1 MKKNIKLFLSII
13 LLIFTPLL
21 TFANSDYEELDSII
35 AIVENDVITKKELK
49 KALSELKKN
58 SRNKNK
64 IVNQTKLKK
73 LALDQL
79 IERKIIAQYAQAQNI
94 TVESAV
100 IENALKNIASNNK
113 ISVEDLKKNAY
124 KEGSLERL
132 YSEIRFQLILRAI
145 KERAIFSQIH
155 ISDYEIEKFL
165 DKEKVNN
172 PDQYKISH
180 ILIKFTNETQRESA
194 EKIIK
199 EVQILLK
206 EETFNQVAKKY
217 SNGPFAK
224 NGGEM
229 GWLNSSDLPDLF
241 VDKIIK
247 LKKNEV
253 SFPFESKNG
262 LHIVKLD
269 DIKSFKKDKV
279 FSSQYNINQ
288 ILIKQNQISSED
300 DILKKLDNIRNKII
314 EGLPFDDAAAQ
325 YSEDSIS
332 SLNGGSLGWVDR
344 NNLLPEF
351 QVELDKGELNTL
363 IGPFKT
369 SAGWHLIELIDK
381 RQKDITEDSRKL
393 AARLKILNYKAEIR
407 YKDWFEILKQ
417 SSNIEMINN

>member
-13 LLIFTPLL
+13 LLIFIPSL
-21 TFANSDYEELDSII
+21 TFANNDYEELDSII

-58 SRNKNK
+58 PGNKNK
-64 IVNQTKLKK
+64 TLNQTKLRK

-79 IERKIIAQYAQAQNI
+79 IERKIIIQYAEAQSINI
-94 TVESAV
+94 ESTV

-113 ISVEDLKKNAY
+113 MSVEDLKKNAY
-124 KEGSLERL
+124 KEGSLEKL

-155 ISDYEIEKFL
+155 ISDYEIEKFI

-180 ILIKFTNETQRESA
+180 ILIKFTNKTQREAA
-194 EKIIK
+194 EKLIK
-199 EVQILLK
+199 EVQTLLK

-262 LHIVKLD
+262 FHIVKLD
-269 DIKSFKKDKV
+269 DIKSFKEKV

-288 ILIKQNQISSED
+288 ILIKKNQITSED
-300 DILKKLDNIRNKII
+300 DILKKMDNIRNKII

-332 SLNGGSLGWVDR
+332 SLKGGSLGWVDR

-369 SAGWHLIELIDK
+369 SAGWHLIELIGK

-393 AARLKILNYKAEIR
+393 AAKLKILNYKAEIR

>member
-13 LLIFTPLL
+13 LLILTSSL

-35 AIVENDVITKKELK
+35 AIVENDVITKIELK

-58 SRNKNK
+58 PINKNK
-64 IVNQTKLKK
+64 ILSQTKLKK

-79 IERKIIAQYAQAQNI
+79 IERKIIVQYAEAQNI
-94 TVESAV
+94 NIESIV
-100 IENALKNIASNNK
+100 IENALKKIASNNK
-113 ISVEDLKKNAY
+113 MNVEDLKKNAY
-124 KEGSLERL
+124 KEGSLEKI

-180 ILIKFTNETQRESA
+180 ILIKFTNSTQRDAA
-194 EKIIK
+194 EKKIK
-199 EVQILLK
+199 EVQTLLK

-269 DIKSFKKDKV
+269 DIKSFKDKV

-288 ILIKQNQISSED
+288 ILIKQNQITFED
-300 DILKKLDNIRNKII
+300 DILKKLDNIKNKII
-314 EGLPFDDAAAQ
+314 EGLPFGDAAAQ

-332 SLNGGSLGWVDR
+332 SLKGGSLGWVDR

-351 QVELDKGELNTL
+351 QVELDKGEVNTL

-369 SAGWHLIELIDK
+369 SAGWHLIELIGK

-393 AARLKILNYKAEIR
+393 AAKLKILNYKAEIR

-417 SSNIEMINN
+417 SSNIEIINN

>member
-13 LLIFTPLL
+13 VLILTSSL

-58 SRNKNK
+58 PLNKNK
-64 IVNQTKLKK
+64 ILSQTKLKK

-79 IERKIIAQYAQAQNI
+79 IERKIIVQYAEAQNI
-94 TVESAV
+94 NIESIV
-100 IENALKNIASNNK
+100 IENALKKIASNNK
-113 ISVEDLKKNAY
+113 MNVEDLKKNAY
-124 KEGSLERL
+124 EEGSLEKL

-155 ISDYEIEKFL
+155 ISDYEIEKFI

-180 ILIKFTNETQRESA
+180 ILIKFTNKTQREAA
-194 EKIIK
+194 EKLIK
-199 EVQILLK
+199 EVQTLLK

-269 DIKSFKKDKV
+269 DIKSFKDKV

-288 ILIKQNQISSED
+288 ILIKQNQITFED
-300 DILKKLDNIRNKII
+300 DILKKLDNIKNKII
-314 EGLPFDDAAAQ
+314 EGLPFGDAAAQ

-332 SLNGGSLGWVDR
+332 SLKGGSLGWVDR

>member
-13 LLIFTPLL
+13 VLIFTSSL
-21 TFANSDYEELDSII
+21 TFANNDYEELDSII

-58 SRNKNK
+58 PGNKNK
-64 IVNQTKLKK
+64 TLNQTKLRK

-79 IERKIIAQYAQAQNI
+79 IERKIIIQYAEAQNI
-94 TVESAV
+94 NIESTV

-113 ISVEDLKKNAY
+113 MNVEDLKKNAY
-124 KEGSLERL
+124 KEGSLEKL

-155 ISDYEIEKFL
+155 ISDYEIEKFI

-180 ILIKFTNETQRESA
+180 ILIKFTNETQREAA
-194 EKIIK
+194 EKKIK
-199 EVQILLK
+199 EVQTLLK

-262 LHIVKLD
+262 FHIVKLD
-269 DIKSFKKDKV
+269 DIKSFKEKV

-288 ILIKQNQISSED
+288 ILIKKNQITSED
-300 DILKKLDNIRNKII
+300 DILKKMDNIRNKII
-314 EGLPFDDAAAQ
+314 EGLPFDNAAAQ

-332 SLNGGSLGWVDR
+332 SLKGGSLGWVDR

-351 QVELDKGELNTL
+351 QVELDKGELNNL

-369 SAGWHLIELIDK
+369 SAGWHLIELIGK

-393 AARLKILNYKAEIR
+393 AAKLKILNYKAEIR

>member
-1 MKKNIKLFLSII
+1 MKKNIKLFLLII
-13 LLIFTPLL
+13 LLISISSL
-21 TFANSDYEELDSII
+21 TFANNDYEELDSII

-58 SRNKNK
+58 PGNKNK
-64 IVNQTKLKK
+64 TLNQTKLRK

-79 IERKIIAQYAQAQNI
+79 IERKIIIQYAEAQNI
-94 TVESAV
+94 NIESTV

-113 ISVEDLKKNAY
+113 MNVEDLKKNAY
-124 KEGSLERL
+124 KEGSLEKL

-155 ISDYEIEKFL
+155 ISDYEIEKFI

-180 ILIKFTNETQRESA
+180 ILIKFTNETQREAA
-194 EKIIK
+194 EKKIK
-199 EVQILLK
+199 EVQTLLK

-262 LHIVKLD
+262 FHIVKLD
-269 DIKSFKKDKV
+269 DIKSFKEKV

-288 ILIKQNQISSED
+288 ILIKKNQITSED
-300 DILKKLDNIRNKII
+300 DILKKMDNIRNKII
-314 EGLPFDDAAAQ
+314 EGLPFDNAAAQ

-332 SLNGGSLGWVDR
+332 SLKGGSLGWVDR

-351 QVELDKGELNTL
+351 QVELDKGELNNL

-369 SAGWHLIELIDK
+369 SAGWHLIELIGK

-393 AARLKILNYKAEIR
+393 AAKLKILNYKAEIR

>member
-13 LLIFTPLL
+13 LLIFFSSL
-21 TFANSDYEELDSII
+21 TFANNDYEELDSII

-49 KALSELKKN
+49 KALSELK
-58 SRNKNK
+58 RNPSNK
-64 IVNQTKLKK
+64 SKTLNQRKLRK

-79 IERKIIAQYAQAQNI
+79 IERKIIIQYAEAQNI
-94 TVESAV
+94 NIESTV

-113 ISVEDLKKNAY
+113 MSVEDLKKNAY

-132 YSEIRFQLILRAI
+132 YSEIRFQFILRAI

-155 ISDYEIEKFL
+155 ISDYEIEKFI

-180 ILIKFTNETQRESA
+180 ILIKFTNKTQREAA
-194 EKIIK
+194 EKLIK
-199 EVQILLK
+199 EIQTLLK
-206 EETFNQVAKKY
+206 EETFNQVAKNY

-262 LHIVKLD
+262 FHIVKLD
-269 DIKSFKKDKV
+269 DIKSFKEKV

-288 ILIKQNQISSED
+288 ILIKKNQITSED
-300 DILKKLDNIRNKII
+300 DILKKMDNIRNKII
-314 EGLPFDDAAAQ
+314 EGLPFDEAAAQ

-332 SLNGGSLGWVDR
+332 SLKGGSLGWVDR

-369 SAGWHLIELIDK
+369 SAGWHLIELIGK

-393 AARLKILNYKAEIR
+393 AAKLKILNYKAEIR

>member
-1 MKKNIKLFLSII
+1 MKKNIKLFLLII
-13 LLIFTPLL
+13 LLISISSL
-21 TFANSDYEELDSII
+21 TFANNDYEELDSII

-58 SRNKNK
+58 PGNKNK
-64 IVNQTKLKK
+64 TLNQTKLRK

-79 IERKIIAQYAQAQNI
+79 IERKIIIQYAEAQNI
-94 TVESAV
+94 NIESTV

-113 ISVEDLKKNAY
+113 MNVEDLKKNAY
-124 KEGSLERL
+124 KEGSLEKL

-155 ISDYEIEKFL
+155 ISDYEIEKFI

-180 ILIKFTNETQRESA
+180 ILIKFTNKTQREAA
-194 EKIIK
+194 EKLIK
-199 EVQILLK
+199 EVQTLLK
-206 EETFNQVAKKY
+206 EETFNKVAKKY

-229 GWLNSSDLPDLF
+229 GWLNFSDLPDLF

-262 LHIVKLD
+262 FHIVKLD
-269 DIKSFKKDKV
+269 DIKSFKEKV

-288 ILIKQNQISSED
+288 ILIKKNQITSED
-300 DILKKLDNIRNKII
+300 DILKKMDNIRNKII
-314 EGLPFDDAAAQ
+314 EGLPFNDAAAQ

-332 SLNGGSLGWVDR
+332 SLKGGSLGWVDR

-369 SAGWHLIELIDK
+369 SAGWHLIELIGK

-393 AARLKILNYKAEIR
+393 AAKLKILNYKAEIR

>member
-1 MKKNIKLFLSII
+1 MKNIKLFLSILI
-13 LLIFTPLL
+13 LLFISPL
-21 TFANSDYEELDSII
+21 TFAKSDYEELDSII

-49 KALSELKKN
+49 KAVSEIKTN
-58 SRNKNK
+58 QRNKNK
-64 IVNQTKLKK
+64 VVNQTKLRK

-79 IERKIIAQYAQAQNI
+79 IERKIIAQYAEAQNI
-94 TVESAV
+94 NIESAV

-113 ISVEDLKKNAY
+113 MSVEDLKKNAY
-124 KEGSLERL
+124 KEGSLEEL

-155 ISDYEIEKFL
+155 ISDYEIEKFI

-180 ILIKFTNETQRESA
+180 ILIKLGSESQREAA
-194 EKIIK
+194 EEKIK

-206 EETFNQVAKKY
+206 DKPFQEIAKKF

-224 NGGEM
+224 NGGDM
-229 GWLNSSDLPDLF
+229 GWLNFNDLPDLF

-262 LHIVKLD
+262 LHIIKLEN
-269 DIKSFKKDKV
+269 IKSSKKNKV

-288 ILIKQNQISSED
+288 ILIKNNQFTSED
-300 DILKKLDNIRNKII
+300 DILKKLDKIRNEII
-314 EGLPFDDAAAQ
+314 EGLPFKDAAAQ
-325 YSEDSIS
+325 YSEDSTS
-332 SLNGGSLGWVDR
+332 SLKGGSLGWVDR

-351 QVELDKGELNTL
+351 QVELDKGELNNL

-369 SAGWHLIELIDK
+369 SSGWHLIELIGK
-381 RQKDITEDSRKL
+381 REKDVTEDSRKL
-393 AARLKILNYKAEIR
+393 AARIKILNYKAEIR

-417 SSNIEMINN
+417 SSNIEMISN

>member
-13 LLIFTPLL
+13 LLIFISSL
-21 TFANSDYEELDSII
+21 TFANNDYEELDSII

-58 SRNKNK
+58 PRNKNETYS
-64 IVNQTKLKK
+64 QTKLRK

-79 IERKIIAQYAQAQNI
+79 IERKIIIQYAEAQNI
-94 TVESAV
+94 NIESTV

-113 ISVEDLKKNAY
+113 MSVEDLKKNAY
-124 KEGSLERL
+124 KEGSLEKL

-155 ISDYEIEKFL
+155 ISDYEIEKFI

-180 ILIKFTNETQRESA
+180 ILIKFTNKTQREAA
-194 EKIIK
+194 EKLIK
-199 EVQILLK
+199 EVQTLLK

-229 GWLNSSDLPDLF
+229 GWLNFSDLPDLF

-262 LHIVKLD
+262 FHIVKLD
-269 DIKSFKKDKV
+269 DIKSFKEKV

-288 ILIKQNQISSED
+288 ILIKQNQITSED
-300 DILKKLDNIRNKII
+300 DILKKMDNIRNKII
-314 EGLPFDDAAAQ
+314 EGLPFNDAAAQ

-332 SLNGGSLGWVDR
+332 SLKGGSLGWVDR

-369 SAGWHLIELIDK
+369 SAGWHLIELIGK

-393 AARLKILNYKAEIR
+393 AAKLKILNYKAEIR

>member
-13 LLIFTPLL
+13 LLIFISSL
-21 TFANSDYEELDSII
+21 TFANNDYEELDSII

-58 SRNKNK
+58 PGNKNK
-64 IVNQTKLKK
+64 TLNQTKLRK

-79 IERKIIAQYAQAQNI
+79 IERKIIIQYAEAQSINI
-94 TVESAV
+94 ESTV

-113 ISVEDLKKNAY
+113 MSVEDLKKNAY
-124 KEGSLERL
+124 KEGSLEKL

-155 ISDYEIEKFL
+155 ISDYEIEKFI

-180 ILIKFTNETQRESA
+180 ILIKFTNKTQREAA
-194 EKIIK
+194 EKLIK
-199 EVQILLK
+199 EVQTLLK

-229 GWLNSSDLPDLF
+229 GWLNFSDLPDLF

-262 LHIVKLD
+262 FHIVKLD
-269 DIKSFKKDKV
+269 DIKSFKEKV

-288 ILIKQNQISSED
+288 ILIKKNQITSED
-300 DILKKLDNIRNKII
+300 DILKKMDNIRNKII
-314 EGLPFDDAAAQ
+314 EGLPFNDAAAQ

-332 SLNGGSLGWVDR
+332 SLKGGSLGWVDR

-369 SAGWHLIELIDK
+369 SAGWHLIELIGK

-393 AARLKILNYKAEIR
+393 AAKLKILNYKAEIR

>member
-1 MKKNIKLFLSII
+1 MKKIIEIFLSI
-13 LLIFTPLL
+13 LVLIYASPYSM
-21 TFANSDYEELDSII
+21 ANSDYEELDSII
-35 AIVENDVITKKELK
+35 AIVENDVITNKELQ

-58 SRNKNK
+58 PRNKNK
-64 IVNQTKLKK
+64 EVNQTKLRR

-79 IERKIIAQYAQAQNI
+79 IERKIIIQYAEAQSINI
-94 TVESAV
+94 ESAL

-113 ISVEDLKKNAY
+113 VSVEDLKKNAH
-124 KEGSLERL
+124 KEGSLEKL

-165 DKEKVNN
+165 EKEKVSN

-180 ILIKFTNETQRESA
+180 ILIKIEGETQREAA
-194 EKIIK
+194 EKKIK
-199 EVQILLK
+199 EVQMLLN

-229 GWLNSSDLPDLF
+229 GWLSFSDLPDLF

-262 LHIVKLD
+262 LHIIKLD
-269 DIKSFKKDKV
+269 DIKSFKKNKV
-279 FSSQYNINQ
+279 YSSQYNINQ
-288 ILIKQNQISSED
+288 ILIKQSQITSED
-300 DILKKLDNIRNKII
+300 DILKKMDNIKNKII
-314 EGLPFDDAAAQ
+314 DGLPFEDAAAQ
-325 YSEDSIS
+325 YSEDSTS
-332 SLNGGSLGWVDR
+332 SLKGGALGWVDR

-351 QVELDKGELNTL
+351 QVELDKGKLNNL

-369 SAGWHLIELIDK
+369 SAGWHLIKLIGK
-381 RQKDITEDSRKL
+381 REKDITEDSRKL
-393 AARLKILNYKAEIR
+393 AAKLKILNYKAEIR

>member
-13 LLIFTPLL
+13 VLIFTSSL

-49 KALSELKKN
+49 KTLSELKKN

-64 IVNQTKLKK
+64 IVNQTKLRK

-79 IERKIIAQYAQAQNI
+79 IERKIIAQYAEVQNI
-94 TVESAV
+94 NIESSV

-113 ISVEDLKKNAY
+113 MSVEDLKKNAY
-124 KEGSLERL
+124 EEGSLEKL

-145 KERAIFSQIH
+145 KERAIFSKIH
-155 ISDYEIEKFL
+155 ISDYEIEKFI

-180 ILIKFTNETQRESA
+180 ILIKFTNETQREAA

-206 EETFNQVAKKY
+206 KETFNQVAKKY

-241 VDKIIK
+241 VDKITK

-253 SFPFESKNG
+253 SFPFESKHG

-288 ILIKQNQISSED
+288 ILIKQNQITSED

-314 EGLPFDDAAAQ
+314 EGLPFGDAAAQ

-332 SLNGGSLGWVDR
+332 SLKGGSLGWVDR

-363 IGPFKT
+363 IGPFKP
-369 SAGWHLIELIDK
+369 SAGWHLIELIGK

-417 SSNIEMINN
+417 SSNIEMIKN

>member
-1 MKKNIKLFLSII
+1 MRKNIKLFLSII

-58 SRNKNK
+58 PPNKNK

-73 LALDQL
+73 LTLDQL
-79 IERKIIAQYAQAQNI
+79 IEKKIIAQYAQAQRI

-145 KERAIFSQIH
+145 KERAIFSQIR

-180 ILIKFTNETQRESA
+180 ILIKFTNETQREAA

-206 EETFNQVAKKY
+206 EEAFNKVARKY

-269 DIKSFKKDKV
+269 DI
-279 FSSQYNINQ
+279 
-288 ILIKQNQISSED
+288 
-300 DILKKLDNIRNKII
+300 
-314 EGLPFDDAAAQ
+314 
-325 YSEDSIS
+325 
-332 SLNGGSLGWVDR
+332 
-344 NNLLPEF
+344 
-351 QVELDKGELNTL
+351 
-363 IGPFKT
+363 
-369 SAGWHLIELIDK
+369 
-381 RQKDITEDSRKL
+381 
-393 AARLKILNYKAEIR
+393 
-407 YKDWFEILKQ
+407 
-417 SSNIEMINN
+417 

>member
-13 LLIFTPLL
+13 VLILTSSL

-58 SRNKNK
+58 PLNKNK
-64 IVNQTKLKK
+64 ILSQTKLKK

-79 IERKIIAQYAQAQNI
+79 IERKIIVQYAEAQNI
-94 TVESAV
+94 NIESIV
-100 IENALKNIASNNK
+100 IENALKKIASNNK
-113 ISVEDLKKNAY
+113 MNVEDLKKNAY
-124 KEGSLERL
+124 EEGSLEKL

-155 ISDYEIEKFL
+155 ISDYEIEKFI

-180 ILIKFTNETQRESA
+180 ILIKFTNDIQREAA
-194 EKIIK
+194 EKKIK
-199 EVQILLK
+199 EVQTLLK

-269 DIKSFKKDKV
+269 DIKSFKDKV

-288 ILIKQNQISSED
+288 ILIKQNQITFED
-300 DILKKLDNIRNKII
+300 DILKKLDNIKNKII
-314 EGLPFDDAAAQ
+314 EGLPFGDAAAQ

-332 SLNGGSLGWVDR
+332 SLKGGSLGWVDR

-351 QVELDKGELNTL
+351 QVELDKGEVNTL

-369 SAGWHLIELIDK
+369 SAGWHLIELIGK

-393 AARLKILNYKAEIR
+393 AAKLKILNYKAEIR

-417 SSNIEMINN
+417 SSNIEIINN

>member
-1 MKKNIKLFLSII
+1 
-13 LLIFTPLL
+13 
-21 TFANSDYEELDSII
+21 
-35 AIVENDVITKKELK
+35 
-49 KALSELKKN
+49 
-58 SRNKNK
+58 
-64 IVNQTKLKK
+64 
-73 LALDQL
+73 
-79 IERKIIAQYAQAQNI
+79 
-94 TVESAV
+94 
-100 IENALKNIASNNK
+100 
-113 ISVEDLKKNAY
+113 
-124 KEGSLERL
+124 
-132 YSEIRFQLILRAI
+132 LRAI

-155 ISDYEIEKFL
+155 ISDYEIEKFI

-180 ILIKFTNETQRESA
+180 ILIKFTNKTQREAS
-194 EKIIK
+194 EKLIK
-199 EVQILLK
+199 EVQTLLK

-262 LHIVKLD
+262 FHIVKLD
-269 DIKSFKKDKV
+269 DIKSFKEKV

-288 ILIKQNQISSED
+288 ILIKKNQITSED
-300 DILKKLDNIRNKII
+300 DILKKMDNIRNKII
-314 EGLPFDDAAAQ
+314 EGLPFDNAAAQ

-332 SLNGGSLGWVDR
+332 SLKGGSLGWVDR

-351 QVELDKGELNTL
+351 QVELDKGELNNL

-369 SAGWHLIELIDK
+369 SAGWHLIELIGK

-393 AARLKILNYKAEIR
+393 AAKLKILNYKAEIR

>member
-13 LLIFTPLL
+13 VLIFTSSL
-21 TFANSDYEELDSII
+21 TFANNDYEELDSII

-58 SRNKNK
+58 PRNKNETYS
-64 IVNQTKLKK
+64 QTKLKK

-79 IERKIIAQYAQAQNI
+79 IERKIILQYAEAQNI
-94 TVESAV
+94 NIESTV

-155 ISDYEIEKFL
+155 ISDYEIERFI
-165 DKEKVNN
+165 DKETVYN

-180 ILIKFTNETQRESA
+180 ILIKFTNKTQREAA

-199 EVQILLK
+199 EVQTLLK

-229 GWLNSSDLPDLF
+229 GWLKSSDLPDLF

-269 DIKSFKKDKV
+269 DIRSFKEKV

-288 ILIKQNQISSED
+288 ILIKQNQITSED
-300 DILKKLDNIRNKII
+300 DILKKMDNIRNKII
-314 EGLPFDDAAAQ
+314 EGLPFNDAAAQ

-332 SLNGGSLGWVDR
+332 SLKGGSLGWVDR

-369 SAGWHLIELIDK
+369 SAGWHLIELIGK

-393 AARLKILNYKAEIR
+393 AAKLKILNYKAEIR
-407 YKDWFEILKQ
+407 YKDWFEMLKQ

>member
-13 LLIFTPLL
+13 LLIFISSL
-21 TFANSDYEELDSII
+21 TFANNDYEELDSII

-58 SRNKNK
+58 PGNKNK
-64 IVNQTKLKK
+64 TLNQTKLRK

-79 IERKIIAQYAQAQNI
+79 IERKIIIQYAEAQSINI
-94 TVESAV
+94 ESTV

-113 ISVEDLKKNAY
+113 MSVEDLKKNAY
-124 KEGSLERL
+124 KEGSLEKL

-155 ISDYEIEKFL
+155 ISDYEIEKFI

-180 ILIKFTNETQRESA
+180 ILIKFTNKTQREAA
-194 EKIIK
+194 EKLIK
-199 EVQILLK
+199 EVQTLLK

-262 LHIVKLD
+262 FHIVKLD
-269 DIKSFKKDKV
+269 DIKSFKEKV

-288 ILIKQNQISSED
+288 ILIKKNQITSED
-300 DILKKLDNIRNKII
+300 DILKKMDNIRNKII

-332 SLNGGSLGWVDR
+332 SLKGGSLGWVDR

-369 SAGWHLIELIDK
+369 SAGWHLIELIGK

-393 AARLKILNYKAEIR
+393 AAKLKILNYKAEIR